1 MFLSKICPKC
11 GYENKDSA
19 KGCSKCGASFKDFN
33 IEKTGFL
40 ANKKLIRM
48 IAAVVIVILVLA
60 IAVQIMDD
68 GKSTEKVSTSN
79 DNSKISS
86 SNGNS
91 KVSQADSTQQEDYN
105 DKILSIENNTTV
117 SNPDVLDMSVK
128 EYIADSS
135 AVSYEDKQE
144 INMILDNR
152 YYASQNGKFFHRID
166 CDAAGNISMKNLISF
181 KNKDAAYSLGK
192 KPCTFCNP

>member
-19 KGCSKCGASFKDFN
+19 KGCSKCGVSFKDSN

-79 DNSKISS
+79 DDSKISS
-86 SNGNS
+86 SN
-91 KVSQADSTQQEDYN
+91 
-105 DKILSIENNTTV
+105 I
-117 SNPDVLDMSVK
+117 
-128 EYIADSS
+128 
-135 AVSYEDKQE
+135 
-144 INMILDNR
+144 
-152 YYASQNGKFFHRID
+152 
-166 CDAAGNISMKNLISF
+166 
-181 KNKDAAYSLGK
+181 
-192 KPCTFCNP
+192 